1 MAIRWAVFLSS
12 CDQSNNIAS
21 LAEAMIRQYLQP
33 YSFNINF
40 ILINEGYLPMG
51 QLFLN
56 TKLCLFSSVP
66 LSLLNKLKSE
76 VGMLFNETG

>member
-1 MAIRWAVFLSS
+1 MEIRWPVFLSS
-12 CDQSNNIAS
+12 YDQSNNIAS
-21 LAEAMIRQYLQP
+21 LAEAMMRQYLQP

-40 ILINEGYLPMG
+40 TLINEGNLPMG

-76 VGMLFNETG
+76 EGMLFNETG